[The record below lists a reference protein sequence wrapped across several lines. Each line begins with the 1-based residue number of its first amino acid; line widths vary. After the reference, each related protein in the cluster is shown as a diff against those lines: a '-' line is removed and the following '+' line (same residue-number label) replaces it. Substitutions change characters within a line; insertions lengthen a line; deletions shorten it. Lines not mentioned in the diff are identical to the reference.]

1 MPAKLEARE
10 LGRRLDGDGAIV
22 SGVSLS
28 VDEGRILA
36 VVGPS
41 GAGKTT
47 LLRLLNRLDEPSEGR
62 VLLDGTDYR
71 TLDPR
76 EVRRRVGFVPQRPA
90 MLSGTVR
97 DNVTAGPR
105 IREGTVDE
113 ERLRAVLDRFG
124 IRELQDRPAS
134 ELSGGEQRRVALARA
149 LANEPEV
156 LLLDEPTAD
165 LDGANEARVER
176 LVAELVDEEGL
187 ACVLV
192 THDPSQA
199 RRMGDEAI
207 ELVDGRVRARGPPEE
222 VANR

>member
-28 VDEGRILA
+28 VDEGSILA

-90 MLSGTVR
+90 MLAGTVR
-97 DNVTAGPR
+97 GNVTAGPR
-105 IREGTVDE
+105 VREGTVDE

-124 IRELQDRPAS
+124 IRDLQDRPAS

-222 VANR
+222 VATR